1 MSTSKAIQI
10 PASTTNLGAG
20 FDTLGL
26 ALKLFL
32 RVEIEESAETVPAIS
47 LEGEGSSELPAHE
60 ENLIVRVMR
69 RVFEGEGVLL
79 PKVRMRVSNQIP
91 IARGLGSSAA
101 AIVAGIS
108 CFEAITGK
116 EIDSD
121 LFFHYAFQFEN
132 HPDNLTA
139 ARYGGFT
146 VSCSDERGKITF
158 FRSTS
163 IASDQD
169 SSGCAGLPAPDSKGP
184 FCHPE
189 NGELAGRCL

>member
-1 MSTSKAIQI
+1 M
-10 PASTTNLGAG
+10 
-20 FDTLGL
+20 
-26 ALKLFL
+26 
-32 RVEIEESAETVPAIS
+32 EIEQSAEAVPPSPWKVKVPANCRRT
-47 LEGEGSSELPAHE
+47 E

-146 VSCSDERGKITF
+146 VSCS
-158 FRSTS
+158 TS
-163 IASDQD
+163 
-169 SSGCAGLPAPDSKGP
+169 GV
-184 FCHPE
+184 
-189 NGELAGRCL
+189 R